1 MEGAKRGFARGRV
14 WPRRLLDARRYPLSR
29 YRRGGAS
36 SETRFTKRTAALGSI
51 DFPVSYGRR
60 RHFIVARKQSAIFFR
75 RWSARRF
82 RRGGGFGAAT
92 VRPRTRLSRRG
103 LRAFTERDGQE
114 SQRKTPPGCVS
125 PPFVAEPRPRLDA
138 PAPFPRNRRR
148 RRRLRRESA
157 DDARASRAKT
167 PTTRSSS
174 RAAAVPRRRVAAGTS
189 SRAYQPS
196 TVSIPR
202 LSAPPPARHGRT
214 PRRCSPTA
222 ALRRSCPI
230 RHRQVLLPGEG
241 AGLPLARVVQA
252 RAAEPQV

>member
-1 MEGAKRGFARGRV
+1 MWRGRKEGSRV
-14 WPRRLLDARRYPLSR
+14 VGCGRDDFSTLDAILSLGTAEEARRPRLASRSEPPLSE
-29 YRRGGAS
+29 AS
-36 SETRFTKRTAALGSI
+36 I
-51 DFPVSYGRR
+51 YGRR

-148 RRRLRRESA
+148 RRRLSGDDAPTTRATTSEQPERRVRYKTRPRSFPRRRVSA
-157 DDARASRAKT
+157 SIARASRRLSRSPSTRARHHERATAPLAT
-167 PTTRSSS
+167 PTLTTAALSFVPNPQTSSTTWRRSRATARARRSSS
-174 RAAAVPRRRVAAGTS
+174 
-189 SRAYQPS
+189 
-196 TVSIPR
+196 
-202 LSAPPPARHGRT
+202 
-214 PRRCSPTA
+214 CS
-222 ALRRSCPI
+222 
-230 RHRQVLLPGEG
+230 
-241 AGLPLARVVQA
+241 
-252 RAAEPQV
+252 

>member
-125 PPFVAEPRPRLDA
+125 PPFVAEPRPRPDA
-138 PAPFPRNRRR
+138 PAPFPRDRRR

-157 DDARASRAKT
+157 DDAFVIPRGCGPATPCRGGNFLARVSSLDRFDPSPLRASPRPPRPNAT
-167 PTTRSSS
+167 PILIHRRSSS
-174 RAAAVPRRRVAAGTS
+174 FVSDPPQTS
-189 SRAYQPS
+189 S
-196 TVSIPR
+196 T
-202 LSAPPPARHGRT
+202 T
-214 PRRCSPTA
+214 W
-222 ALRRSCPI
+222 RRS
-230 RHRQVLLPGEG
+230 R
-241 AGLPLARVVQA
+241 ATA
-252 RAAEPQV
+252 RARRSSSCS

>member
-1 MEGAKRGFARGRV
+1 VEGAKRGFARGRV

-60 RHFIVARKQSAIFFR
+60 RHFINARKQSAIFFR

-148 RRRLRRESA
+148 RRRLSG
-157 DDARASRAKT
+157 DDA
-167 PTTRSSS
+167 PTTRATTSEQPERRVRYKPRPRS
-174 RAAAVPRRRVAAGTS
+174 RDIASRRRPRARLGDCLSRPRRERVTM
-189 SRAYQPS
+189 
-196 TVSIPR
+196 
-202 LSAPPPARHGRT
+202 SAP
-214 PRRCSPTA
+214 RRPSRR
-222 ALRRSCPI
+222 RRSPPPLFPSSQI
-230 RHRQVLLPGEG
+230 RRQVLLPGEG